1 MAKAQIQ
8 VLLIEDNPADVFA
21 LEAALK
27 HVGAVRFHVSAVE
40 QLSAGLQCLS
50 ERPFDIVL
58 LDLSLPDSDGLATFT
73 RLHAQTPN
81 VPVVVLSGMQDE
93 ELAAEAVHAGAQDYL
108 VKGMVGRELL
118 VQAIRYAI
126 ERHRLQARL
135 LASERHYRALIEHSA
150 DGIATLTADGRFLYA
165 SPATHRMLGYDPEEL
180 MGQSAFTLLH
190 PDDLAAGTN
199 MYRQLRQQPQQPL
212 TSELRYQRKDGTW
225 CWLEATGTNLLEA
238 PGIGVIVLNYRD
250 VTARR
255 EVEAALRQL
264 NETLEQRITE
274 RTADLQ
280 QANAELARAARLKDE
295 FLANMSHELR
305 TPLNAILGNAELLR
319 EQIYGPLVPKQIDAL
334 RNIDTSGHHLLR
346 LINEILDIARIEA
359 GKLQLQI
366 EPITVASVCQMSC
379 LMVAESALLKQ
390 IGLSTALDHQV
401 TTIHADQQRLT
412 QILINLLANAV
423 KFTPAG
429 GAIGLEVTGN
439 PGAQSVTFTVW
450 DTGIGIAA
458 TDLPRLFQPF
468 TQLDS
473 GLNRQYGGTG
483 LGLAL
488 VQRLVRAHQGSV
500 TVTSTVGQGSRF
512 SVTLPWPTPSAEDA
526 AALGANHVTPSAS
539 NARSAPPS
547 APRLPNEATGALILL
562 VEDNPEHS
570 QIIVDYLTACD
581 YCVSVAEN
589 GDTALQLAQANP
601 PALVLMDLH
610 LPGMDGLATI
620 RELRAMDQLQ
630 AVPIIALTA
639 MAQPSDRE
647 RCLAAGANDYLAKPV
662 RLHML
667 RAMLATYLKPATPL

>member
-1 MAKAQIQ
+1 MDKAQIQ
-8 VLLIEDNPADVFA
+8 VLLIEDNPADVLA

-40 QLSAGLQCLS
+40 QLSAGLNCLS
-50 ERPFDIVL
+50 ERPFDVVL
-58 LDLSLPDSDGLATFT
+58 LDLSLPDSNGLATFT

-126 ERHRLQARL
+126 ERHRLQARV

-165 SPATHRMLGYDPEEL
+165 SPATHRMLGYDLEEL

-190 PDDLAAGTN
+190 PDDLAAGMT

-212 TSELRYQRKDGTW
+212 TSELRYRRKDGTW
-225 CWLEATGTNLLEA
+225 CWLEATGTNLLET

-264 NETLEQRITE
+264 NETLEQRIAE

-319 EQIYGPLVPKQIDAL
+319 EQIYGPLIPKQIDAL

-366 EPITVASVCQMSC
+366 EPVPVASVCQMSC

-390 IGLSTALDHQV
+390 VVLSTALDHQV

-512 SVTLPWPTPSAEDA
+512 SVTLPWLIASAEDE
-526 AALGANHVTPSAS
+526 AALGANHVTSSAS
-539 NARSAPPS
+539 NARSAPLS
-547 APRLPNEATGALILL
+547 APRSPDEATGAHILL

-570 QIIVDYLTACD
+570 QIVVDYLTACD
-581 YCVSVAEN
+581 YYVSVAQN
-589 GDTALQLAQANP
+589 GDTALQLAQASP

-610 LPGMDGLATI
+610 LPGMDGLAAI
-620 RELRAMDQLQ
+620 REMRATNQLQ

-662 RLHML
+662 RLHTL
-667 RAMLATYLKPATPL
+667 RAMLATYLKPVAPL